1 MDERGGFARSAEEI
15 HAALADAE
23 AGDKDREITALRAER
38 DEMLSRLNKLYL
50 HTAQPGSPPPGDLI
64 TGIGFNFTALRA
76 ENQRLREAGDAMFE
90 VLTRAEHALETAES
104 DFMEIQEVCQD
115 IDMTQQDWACLTALA
130 GEEARP

>member
-1 MDERGGFARSAEEI
+1 MDELKPCPFCGKSAAGFIDPEFPENIFIGCEHCDSVGEPCQTEEGAI
-15 HAALADAE
+15 RAWNTRPIED
-23 AGDKDREITALRAER
+23 ALR
-38 DEMLSRLNKLYL
+38 
-50 HTAQPGSPPPGDLI
+50 T
-64 TGIGFNFTALRA
+64 

-130 GEEARP
+130 GEEAQP